1 MDISN
6 LLIDAQ
12 DTDTNEQKNSD
23 IKISNHLNKT
33 NKVNVSNDKKE
44 NQIFNINNTN
54 KNNNEVI
61 NEKKKKEINPELKK
75 QINTNIDIEEIIRN
89 RRKDNNEVV

>member
-12 DTDTNEQKNSD
+12 DTDTNEQKNSN

-33 NKVNVSNDKKE
+33 NKGIKKISHISYILL
-44 NQIFNINNTN
+44 QF
-54 KNNNEVI
+54 
-61 NEKKKKEINPELKK
+61 LK
-75 QINTNIDIEEIIRN
+75 
-89 RRKDNNEVV
+89 